1 MINPEEIE
9 FVSSYIEDG
18 ELNVLAELRTSPRG
32 RYARWMLTAD
42 PKTKELKEVHHFI
55 STNDGFEYPEFTPT
69 KAMLR
74 RFRALV
80 GER

>member
-18 ELNVLAELRTSPRG
+18 KLNVLAELRTSPHG

-42 PKTKELKEVHHFI
+42 ARTKELKDVHHFI
-55 STNDGFEYPEFTPT
+55 STNEGFEYPEFTPT
-69 KAMLR
+69 KAMLG
-74 RFRALV
+74 RFQTLV